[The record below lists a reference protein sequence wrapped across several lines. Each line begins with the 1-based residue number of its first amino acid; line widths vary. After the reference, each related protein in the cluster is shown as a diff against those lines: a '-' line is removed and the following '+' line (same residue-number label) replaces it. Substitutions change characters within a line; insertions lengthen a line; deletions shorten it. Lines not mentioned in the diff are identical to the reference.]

1 MENQPLIFKS
11 IIKVMSEINAVGKD
25 RKNQTQGF
33 QYRGIDDIMNEL
45 HGTLAK
51 CGVFVVPNVLEE
63 SRTTG
68 KTSRGGDM
76 FYTRLKICFTFYA
89 EDGSNIQSVVI
100 GEAMDTADK
109 ASNKALSVGLKYALL
124 QVFCI
129 PTEEE
134 KDPDAQTPEPK
145 AGSMTDGSKT
155 TPPKKPAQEAELK
168 GGASTEAEKARIKE
182 LCEAKYADGAAV
194 FSRDEKLTY
203 SGYRKDRFTAAE
215 LIAFI
220 ENALRN
226 RRGDA
231 PELKTA
237 EPTAAELA
245 EQAMSGAAEPNFD
258 TMPPSEPP
266 AEQQGFDIY

>member
-1 MENQPLIFKS
+1 MENQPLIFES
-11 IIKVMSEINAVGKD
+11 IIKVMSEINAIGKD
-25 RKNQTQGF
+25 RRNQTQGF

-51 CGVFVVPNVLEE
+51 CGVFVVPNVLDENR
-63 SRTTG
+63 SIG

-89 EDGSNIQSVVI
+89 KDGSNIQSVVI

-145 AGSMTDGSKT
+145 AGSMAGEKNPDAQKNSAQ
-155 TPPKKPAQEAELK
+155 PKKTAQKPAPKNGEYSFSEADAAKMREMFDSGFFPPEEQEAIRESL
-168 GGASTEAEKARIKE
+168 
-182 LCEAKYADGAAV
+182 
-194 FSRDEKLTY
+194 
-203 SGYRKDRFTAAE
+203 RKRESTAAE
-215 LIAFI
+215 VLWATRRKYAARAKVRAKKLSTMSAEAERGASEAFD
-220 ENALRN
+220 N
-226 RRGDA
+226 
-231 PELKTA
+231 T
-237 EPTAAELA
+237 PTASD
-245 EQAMSGAAEPNFD
+245 SGQP
-258 TMPPSEPP
+258 
-266 AEQQGFDIY
+266 GFDIF